1 MASLDFFAV
10 REDILDILGFL
21 YAETDFRV
29 FELASRFGQE
39 LREFRSAE
47 EVERIFPI
55 GLDVHGQGFGSTF
68 HLWSPAVMHR
78 LDIQR
83 VALDP
88 RRCEGHTHRY
98 ELAGGAL
105 VQLYLGGVHGRVI
118 TKSHYGHNSRERA
131 EKWGV
136 SGEADWGALAK
147 LSSKVQY
154 HIRKRLAVDRVPGR
168 PILAG
173 AHRLWIEGYDLKES
187 ANSPYRWGRN
197 GLEPGG
203 GPNTRPA

>member
-1 MASLDFFAV
+1 MGRGSQPKFSDTAGSGGDWLRRRRRSRGVACSLTQAVLGLASLDFFAV

-21 YAETDFRV
+21 YSETDFRV

-47 EVERIFPI
+47 EVERVFPI
-55 GLDVHGQGFGSTF
+55 GLDVHGHGFGSTF
-68 HLWSPAVMHR
+68 HLWSPTVMHR

-98 ELAGGAL
+98 ELVGGAL

-136 SGEADWGALAK
+136 SGEADW
-147 LSSKVQY
+147 
-154 HIRKRLAVDRVPGR
+154 
-168 PILAG
+168 
-173 AHRLWIEGYDLKES
+173 
-187 ANSPYRWGRN
+187 
-197 GLEPGG
+197 
-203 GPNTRPA
+203 